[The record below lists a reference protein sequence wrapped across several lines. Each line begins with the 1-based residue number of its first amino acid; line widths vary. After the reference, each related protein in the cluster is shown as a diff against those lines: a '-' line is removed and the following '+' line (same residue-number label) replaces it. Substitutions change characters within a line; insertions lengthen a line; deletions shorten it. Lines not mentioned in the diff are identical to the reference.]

1 MFSIARQNSIG
12 FTLGIVTALGIGAIL
27 TYTTPDR
34 TIPVTAQDDVHVH
47 ADWLVMLDH
56 EPYRFTA
63 DRYQSPG
70 GDYKHEYLHLH
81 SGDDHVIHRHADDAP
96 MGAFLESIGLIVDE
110 DETCLQTD
118 LETEYCATDTKRLLL
133 YVNGEPVDSIATYE
147 FQDEDQLLLYYGD
160 PSDERVSEY
169 LDEISDE
176 VCLYSG
182 TCPERGVAPPTD
194 CGITCEA

>member
-1 MFSIARQNSIG
+1 MFSLSKQNIAS
-12 FTLGIVTALGIGAIL
+12 FALGIAAAFGVHAVIAS
-27 TYTTPDR
+27 TTPDT
-34 TIPVTAQDDVHVH
+34 TIHATGTDDVHVH

-56 EPYRFTA
+56 EQYRFTE

-96 MGAFLESIGLIVDE
+96 MGEFLESIGLLLDE

-118 LETEYCATDTKRLLL
+118 LDTEYCETDTKQLLL
-133 YVNGEPVDSIATYE
+133 YVNGEPVDSIAAYE
-147 FQDEDQLLLYYGD
+147 FQDEDQMLLYYGD
-160 PSDERVSEY
+160 PNDERVSEY

-176 VCLYSG
+176 ACLYSG